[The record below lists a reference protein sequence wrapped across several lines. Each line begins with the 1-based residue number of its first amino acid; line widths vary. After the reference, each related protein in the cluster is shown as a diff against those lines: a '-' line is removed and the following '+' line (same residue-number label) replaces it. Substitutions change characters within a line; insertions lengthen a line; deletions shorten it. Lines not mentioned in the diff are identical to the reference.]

1 MERLTD
7 MINQPNLNK
16 ASFVIALP
24 MYNEEAYAEKCVRT
38 IFPVLDTIKNRNG
51 IVAVN
56 DGSQDNTLCILQD
69 IKPEFERLHIV
80 DHHVNKGYGA
90 AIKSAYRFGIEA
102 GYDYV
107 LFMDADLTQ
116 DPRYILDFL
125 PYIDSGID
133 FIKASRYIRG
143 SHIVGV
149 PQFRIFVSSFGNLFA
164 RLAFRL
170 PVTDYTNGF
179 RAVKT
184 SVAKQ
189 FRLEANHFEIL
200 VEEMWQAKYFA
211 KSFAEVAYC
220 LRSRT
225 NAADSKFQYNWKV
238 YKHYLKY
245 CFYSLL
251 KINPPITQSD
261 KDT

>member
-1 MERLTD
+1 M
-7 MINQPNLNK
+7 QP
-16 ASFVIALP
+16 SFVIALP
-24 MYNEEAYAEKCVRT
+24 MYNEKAYAEKCVRA
-38 IFPVLDTIKNRNG
+38 IFSVLNAIKHRNA

-56 DGSQDNTLCILQD
+56 DGSQDNTLCILES
-69 IKPEFERLHIV
+69 IKPEFERLYIV
-80 DHHVNKGYGA
+80 DHHINLGYGA
-90 AIKSAYRFGIEA
+90 AIKSAYRFAIEA

-125 PYIDSGID
+125 PYIDSGVD

-143 SHIVGV
+143 SRVIGV
-149 PQFRIFVSSFGNLFA
+149 PRFRTIVSSFGNFFA

-184 SVAKQ
+184 SVAKE
-189 FRLEANHFEIL
+189 FKLEANHFEIL

-211 KSFAEVAYC
+211 KSFAEVAYS
-220 LRSRT
+220 LHSRP
-225 NAADSKFQYNWKV
+225 NVADSKFQYNWKV
-238 YKHYLKY
+238 YKHYLRY

-251 KINPPITQSD
+251 KIRPPITKSD